1 MIDAVIFSVQKRAL
15 IKVLEN
21 IQAGVLN
28 LTLPDGGKHRFKG
41 PNSGPEADLSITTRR
56 GLRRIMTDG
65 KMGFCEAFML
75 GEAASANL
83 PGLIELAV
91 IQNDYVEDRLRFSW
105 LKTLFRQLT
114 HRLRRNSREGSR
126 KNISFHYDLGNSF
139 YAKWLDGSMTYSAAI
154 YEDDQ
159 TNLLD
164 AQHAKY
170 RRLAELVD
178 IRPGDRVLE
187 IGCGWGGFA
196 EYVGQHYDAHVTAIT
211 ISQEQY
217 EFARERVARAGLED
231 RVAITLMDYR
241 DLDQTYDKIV
251 SIEMFEA
258 VGEAYWPVYFETL
271 SKCLS
276 PGGRAALQVITI
288 DDGIFESYRH
298 DGDFIQHY
306 IFPGGMLPS
315 MEVLQQPINNA
326 GLKLVDAE
334 GFGLH
339 YARTLK
345 EWRERFVQ
353 AWPEIVDHGFDS
365 RFRRM
370 WELYLAYCEGGFR
383 GGSIDVKQMLLV
395 RD

>member
-1 MIDAVIFSVQKRAL
+1 MIDAAIFSLQKRAL

-21 IQAGVLN
+21 LQAGELR
-28 LTLPDGGKHRFKG
+28 LTLPDQTEHVFKSPNPG
-41 PNSGPEADLSITTRR
+41 PVADLTLHSRR
-56 GLRRIMTDG
+56 GLRRIMADG

-75 GEAASANL
+75 GEATSNNL
-83 PGLIELAV
+83 AELVELAV
-91 IQNDYVEDRLRFSW
+91 IQNDYVEDKLQFSW
-105 LKTLFRQLT
+105 LKTLLRQIA
-114 HRLRRNSREGSR
+114 HRLRANSRTGSR
-126 KNISFHYDLGNSF
+126 RNISFHYDLGNSF
-139 YAKWLDGSMTYSAAI
+139 YAKWLDGTMTYSSAI
-154 YEDDQ
+154 YENET
-159 TNLLD
+159 TNLVE

-170 RRLAELVD
+170 RRLAELVE
-178 IRPGDRVLE
+178 IKPGDSVLE

-196 EYVGQHYDAHVTAIT
+196 EFVGQHYDANVTAIT

-217 EFARERVARAGLED
+217 DFACDRIMKAGLDD
-231 RVAITLMDYR
+231 RVQIQLMDYR

-258 VGEAYWPVYFETL
+258 VGQAYWPVYFETL
-271 SKCLS
+271 SKCLAR
-276 PGGRAALQVITI
+276 GGRAALQVITI
-288 DDGIFESYRH
+288 DDAIFESYRA

-315 MEVLQQPINNA
+315 MEVLQQPINSA

-345 EWRERFVQ
+345 EWRERFIK
-353 AWPEIVDHGFDS
+353 AWPEIVDHGFDA

>member
-1 MIDAVIFSVQKRAL
+1 MINAL
-15 IKVLEN
+15 VYSINKMTLLKVLKN
-21 IQAGVLN
+21 IQAGTLH
-28 LTLPDGGKHRFKG
+28 LTLPDNSQHVFKG
-41 PNSGPEADLSITTRR
+41 ANQGPEADLVIHTPR
-56 GLRRIMTDG
+56 GLRRIMADG

-75 GEAASANL
+75 GEASSQKLADL
-83 PGLIELAV
+83 VELAV
-91 IQNDYVEDRLRFSW
+91 IQNDYVEEKLQFSW
-105 LKTLFRQLT
+105 LKTMMRQIA
-114 HRLRRNSREGSR
+114 HRLRRNSKEGSR
-126 KNISFHYDLGNSF
+126 RNIAFHYDLGNSF
-139 YAKWLDGSMTYSAAI
+139 YAKWLDNSMTYSSAI
-154 YEDDQ
+154 YEDEETD
-159 TNLLD
+159 LIE
-164 AQHAKY
+164 AQQAKY
-170 RRLAELVD
+170 RRLANLVD
-178 IRPGDRVLE
+178 IQPGEKVLE

-196 EYVGQHYDAHVTAIT
+196 EYVGRHYDAEVTAIT
-211 ISQEQY
+211 ISREQY
-217 EFARERVARAGLED
+217 DFATDRIRKAGLED
-231 RVAITLMDYR
+231 RVSISLTDYR
-241 DLDQTYDKIV
+241 DLDQTFDKIV

-276 PGGRAALQVITI
+276 KGGRAALQVITI
-288 DDGIFESYRH
+288 DDAIFDSYRN

-315 MEVLQQPINNA
+315 MEKLENPISNA

-345 EWRERFVQ
+345 EWRERFVT
-353 AWPEIVDHGFDS
+353 AWPDIVDHGFDN

>member
-1 MIDAVIFSVQKRAL
+1 MIDAIIFSVQKRTL
-15 IKVLEN
+15 LKVLEN
-21 IQAGVLN
+21 IQAGTLAI
-28 LTLPDGGKHRFKG
+28 TLPDGSTHRFTG
-41 PNSGPEADLSITTRR
+41 PNNGPEADLIIHSRR

-75 GEAASANL
+75 GEATSNTL
-83 PGLIELAV
+83 PALIELAV
-91 IQNDYVEDRLRFSW
+91 IQNDYVEDKLQFSW
-105 LKTLFRQLT
+105 LKTLFRQIT
-114 HRLRRNSREGSR
+114 HRLRANSREGSR
-126 KNISFHYDLGNSF
+126 KNISFHYDLGNNF
-139 YAKWLDGSMTYSAAI
+139 YSKWLDGSMTYSSGI
-154 YEDDQ
+154 YEDDS
-159 TNLLD
+159 TDLLD

-178 IRPGDRVLE
+178 IQPGDSVLE

-196 EYVGQHYDAHVTAIT
+196 EFVGQNYDAKVTAIT
-211 ISQEQY
+211 ISKEQY
-217 EFARERVARAGLED
+217 DFACKRIEKAGLGDKVE
-231 RVAITLMDYR
+231 ITLMDYR
-241 DLDQTYDKIV
+241 DLNRTYDKIV

-258 VGEAYWPVYFETL
+258 VGQAYWPVYFDTL

-276 PGGRAALQVITI
+276 DKGRAALQVITI
-288 DDGIFESYRH
+288 DDAIFDSYCA

-315 MEVLQQPINNA
+315 MEVLQQPISSA

-345 EWRERFVQ
+345 EWRERFIN
-353 AWPEIVDHGFDS
+353 AWPEIVDHGFDA

>member
-1 MIDAVIFSVQKRAL
+1 MINALVYSIQKTAL
-15 IKVLEN
+15 LKVLQN
-21 IQAGVLN
+21 LQAGVLN
-28 LTLPDGGKHRFKG
+28 LTLPDGSTHRFTG
-41 PNSGPEADLSITTRR
+41 SNAGPEADMTIHTQR

-75 GEAASANL
+75 GEASSQKLADL
-83 PGLIELAV
+83 VELAV
-91 IQNDYVEDRLRFSW
+91 IQNDYVEERLQFSW
-105 LKTLFRQLT
+105 LKTMMRQIT

-126 KNISFHYDLGNSF
+126 RNIAFHYDLGNSF
-139 YAKWLDGSMTYSAAI
+139 YAKWLDGSMTYSSAI
-154 YEDDQ
+154 YEDDDAD
-159 TNLLD
+159 LLD
-164 AQHAKY
+164 AQQAKY
-170 RRLAELVD
+170 RRLANLVD
-178 IRPGDRVLE
+178 IQPGDKVLE

-196 EYVGQHYDAHVTAIT
+196 EYVGHHYDAEVTAIT

-217 EFARERVARAGLED
+217 DFACERIRKAGLD
-231 RVAITLMDYR
+231 NKVTISLTDYR
-241 DLDQTYDKIV
+241 DLDQTFDKIV

-271 SKCLS
+271 SRSLS
-276 PGGRAALQVITI
+276 KGGRAALQVITI
-288 DDGIFESYRH
+288 DDAIFESYRN

-315 MEVLQQPINNA
+315 MEVLESPIHNA

-345 EWRERFVQ
+345 EWRERFVT
-353 AWPEIVDHGFDS
+353 AWPEIVEYGFDN

-395 RD
+395 HD

>member
-1 MIDAVIFSVQKRAL
+1 
-15 IKVLEN
+15 
-21 IQAGVLN
+21 
-28 LTLPDGGKHRFKG
+28 
-41 PNSGPEADLSITTRR
+41 
-56 GLRRIMTDG
+56 MTDG

-217 EFARERVARAGLED
+217 EFACERVARAGLED

-276 PGGRAALQVITI
+276 KGGRAALQVITI